1 MASTATEDVTIAGG
15 GGAVTVDVDV
25 EVSDD
30 VRVDV
35 DANAIANADGTE
47 TPANNISPT
56 SSSSNSGDDNTASKL
71 NPHSAKSN
79 KSNSKS
85 NKYYVAEQPKDEN
98 LPNNIKDDPRG
109 EDPTKRI
116 TKKASSRGAGRN
128 TESFDPAS
136 TLVRPAMRVVVGNP
150 NIETFNKTLKH
161 DDVVIV
167 PELFGP
173 EDNWDLYYQLVSEIT
188 ELQNSQVKNSDFI
201 PWHEGAHLICKNP
214 EKSTTFQRIISKL
227 CDYFNIDASSAGTRF
242 NWYKDSSDWKPFHH
256 DSAAFNPKRA
266 KSQNITVGV
275 SFGATRELAFIRASD
290 NNNSNN
296 KYQGQGQQGQQ
307 DPVRLYFPQTNNG
320 VFTFGRDVNILW
332 KHGVNALVPE
342 EQDGKGRISII
353 LWGLARDVVEEEG
366 SPPLLGSDGQG
377 PHASSSN
384 NNHHRNNHRRVGGRG
399 SGGHGG
405 GHARRKNGGGSGGGG
420 NGNGR
425 RDSSGSNKKRRF
437 EDNDNDYY
445 SRRGDD
451 YDRRGGDDCYRY
463 DDRDRSRGRDGGR
476 EQRRDHYRDNNNS
489 HQRHRHDDDHHRGGG
504 SGGGGHHNHNR
515 HNR

>member
-1 MASTATEDVTIAGG
+1 MADVISVHIA
-15 GGAVTVDVDV
+15 AP
-25 EVSDD
+25 
-30 VRVDV
+30 
-35 DANAIANADGTE
+35 IARSG
-47 TPANNISPT
+47 
-56 SSSSNSGDDNTASKL
+56 GDDDNDRCLAATAAAVHGNINVNVNVEGAGLGARNNVSPSSGSNGSGNSTNNDDSNDTSKTTGTG
-71 NPHSAKSN
+71 
-79 KSNSKS
+79 
-85 NKYYVAEQPKDEN
+85 YYVVEQPKDEN

-109 EDPTKRI
+109 DDPTKRI

-150 NIETFNKTLKH
+150 SAPKFNKTLKH

-173 EDNWDLYYQLVSEIT
+173 EDNWDIYYKLVKEIT
-188 ELQNSQVKNSDFI
+188 ELQESQVKNADFI
-201 PWHEGAHLICKNP
+201 SWHEGAHLICKNP
-214 EKSTTFQRIISKL
+214 EKSQTFQDIISKL
-227 CDYFNIDASSAGTRF
+227 CDYFNIDSSSAGTRF

-290 NNNSNN
+290 SAV
-296 KYQGQGQQGQQ
+296 QQQHHLAQQ

-332 KHGVNALVPE
+332 KHGVNALKPE

-377 PHASSSN
+377 PHAPPSSTN
-384 NNHHRNNHRRVGGRG
+384 HRHHR
-399 SGGHGG
+399 
-405 GHARRKNGGGSGGGG
+405 
-420 NGNGR
+420 
-425 RDSSGSNKKRRF
+425 
-437 EDNDNDYY
+437 
-445 SRRGDD
+445 
-451 YDRRGGDDCYRY
+451 
-463 DDRDRSRGRDGGR
+463 
-476 EQRRDHYRDNNNS
+476 
-489 HQRHRHDDDHHRGGG
+489 RGGG
-504 SGGGGHHNHNR
+504 SGGGGGGGYGGERDGYGHGYRNNGGR
-515 HNR
+515 HNNNSSKKRRFEHNATANSNGYYGVGSDRCKQGRPAYDYNNDSDRRHQHYDDYDRRRDHRERDYCDNIRHFDRHDHRHDRHYR

>member
-1 MASTATEDVTIAGG
+1 MASISTEDLTTSAAVAVAATGG
-15 GGAVTVDVDV
+15 GGDVDVKKVTEDVDVDV
-25 EVSDD
+25 NGG
-30 VRVDV
+30 
-35 DANAIANADGTE
+35 AADGSKE
-47 TPANNISPT
+47 TAKPNNISPT
-56 SSSSNSGDDNTASKL
+56 SSSSKSGEENNNNNNNKSNL
-71 NPHSAKSN
+71 NPHSSKSN
-79 KSNSKS
+79 NKS

-109 EDPTKRI
+109 DDPTKRI

-150 NIETFNKTLKH
+150 NAGRFDKTLKH

-173 EDNWDLYYQLVSEIT
+173 ENNWDLYYQLVSEIT

-201 PWHEGAHLICKNP
+201 PWHEGAHLICKSP
-214 EKSTTFQRIISKL
+214 EKSSTFQRIISKL

-290 NNNSNN
+290 NNNNNN
-296 KYQGQGQQGQQ
+296 KHQGQGQ

-332 KHGVNALVPE
+332 KHGVNALPPE

-384 NNHHRNNHRRVGGRG
+384 HHRRGGG
-399 SGGHGG
+399 HHGGGGHG
-405 GHARRKNGGGSGGGG
+405 RRKNGGGG
-420 NGNGR
+420 GNGR
-425 RDSSGSNKKRRF
+425 RDSGGSSSNKKRRF
-437 EDNDNDYY
+437 EDNDHSYY
-445 SRRGDD
+445 GRRRDDDD
-451 YDRRGGDDCYRY
+451 YDRRGGGGYRY
-463 DDRDRSRGRDGGR
+463 DDRDRSRSYEGGH
-476 EQRRDHYRDNNNS
+476 EQRRDYYRDHNNS
-489 HQRHRHDDDHHRGGG
+489 HYRPRHDDDDRRRGGGG
-504 SGGGGHHNHNR
+504 SGGHNNDHRNNR
-515 HNR
+515 